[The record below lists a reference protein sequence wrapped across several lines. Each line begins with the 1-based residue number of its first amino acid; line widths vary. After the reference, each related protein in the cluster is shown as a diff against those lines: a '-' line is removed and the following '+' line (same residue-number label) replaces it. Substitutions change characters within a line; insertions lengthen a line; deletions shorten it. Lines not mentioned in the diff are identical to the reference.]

1 MALDIDLPLVAE
13 NLVPS
18 GLEWHKA
25 SDRRT
30 KRANFTLNS

>member
-18 GLEWHKA
+18 GLEWQKA